1 MKEFV
6 PISKRRVFLHRLY
19 VFGLSIISTLF
30 ATLKWITVI
39 PSDSYLYTK
48 LLMVLLFA
56 LTFGWIALF
65 FWSSLFGFWGF

>member
-30 ATLKWITVI
+30 ATLCYLTVI
-39 PSDSYLYTK
+39 FRLN
-48 LLMVLLFA
+48 
-56 LTFGWIALF
+56 GI
-65 FWSSLFGFWGF
+65 